1 MHKYRLKTLLNFSGL
16 GLQLIAR
23 RCVLGVFLLSAS
35 YSSADCERSVF
46 PKSASPELLVGADLI
61 VELLAAEKSAARLC
75 PVRAQD
81 LAQLYFWGGP
91 SVNVNLVRSYGYALK
106 SRTAERWGYDL
117 RLLHSAFVLADFD
130 QSFSPEEALRHF
142 QREIDSGVALRRDK
156 ALAVLNQLSSLLPY
170 STAGAGGVFK
180 DRDFRQPYAD
190 VDGVVILARREN
202 HQRVLVS
209 DAQGMPQLAWMP
221 VGGGDQVPRAQGAI
235 DGLYVQRRPTL
246 GATGAEDSRQQVWRA
261 PQSAPSTG
269 VLLSRFRQ
277 RDGSLFESRC
287 TASQLSEQWLIS
299 AAHCL
304 FAPDGSRQI
313 LSLRYI
319 ASPFALANSIA
330 VTRVWVHREHD
341 SGDQTTGNV
350 ASYSGS
356 DIALFKLAQSLPIN
370 KRPIL
375 AAPLANNP
383 VNWVDSFAYPSDKA
397 RHSLWFSRCRA
408 SLWQRGEP
416 ALSDIY
422 SLDCFSHEG
431 QSGAALLQTISGTP
445 RIIGVL
451 SSRIHNEKINK
462 PIFAA
467 LNAGLIADIGRVIA
481 DEAEIPVNFRAYN
494 AATILADVAPE
505 LLP

>member
-61 VELLAAEKSAARLC
+61 AELLAAEKSAARLC

-81 LAQLYFWGGP
+81 LAQLYFWGGS
-91 SVNVNLVRSYGYALK
+91 SVKVNLVRSYGYALK
-106 SRTAERWGYDL
+106 SRKAERWGYDL

-190 VDGVVILARREN
+190 VDGVVILARGEN

-221 VGGGDQVPRAQGAI
+221 VGGGDQPRAQGAI
-235 DGLYVQRRPTL
+235 DGLYVQRRPTP
-246 GATGAEDSRQQVWRA
+246 GASGAEDSRQQVWRA

-408 SLWQRGEP
+408 SLWQRGEQ

-445 RIIGVL
+445 HIIGVL

>member
-35 YSSADCERSVF
+35 YSSADCERSVY
-46 PKSASPELLVGADLI
+46 PKSASPELLVSADL
-61 VELLAAEKSAARLC
+61 VAELLAAEKNAASLCSART
-75 PVRAQD
+75 QD

-91 SVNVNLVRSYGYALK
+91 SVTANLARSYDYALR
-106 SRTAERWGYDL
+106 SRKAERWGYEL
-117 RLLHSAFVLADFD
+117 RILHSAFVLADLD
-130 QSFSPEEALRHF
+130 RSFSPEEALRHF

-170 STAGAGGVFK
+170 STTGAVRVFK
-180 DRDFRQPYAD
+180 DRAFRQPFPD
-190 VDGVVILARREN
+190 VDGVVVLAQHEN
-202 HQRVLVS
+202 YQRVLVS
-209 DAQGMPQLAWMP
+209 NAQGMPQLAWMP
-221 VGGGDQVPRAQGAI
+221 VSGAHEIPRTEGAI
-235 DGLYVQRRPTL
+235 DGLYVQRRSTA
-246 GATGAEDSRQQVWRA
+246 GATGAEDSRQQVWQA
-261 PQSAPSTG
+261 PRSAPRTG

-287 TASQLSEQWLIS
+287 TASQLSGQWLIS

-304 FAPDGSRQI
+304 FAPDGSQQI

-319 ASPFALANSIA
+319 ASPLVLANAIA
-330 VTRVWVHREHD
+330 VSRVWVHREHD
-341 SGDQTTGNV
+341 PVDQATGNV

-356 DIALFKLAQSLPIN
+356 DIALFKLAQPLPIN
-370 KRPIL
+370 NPPIL
-375 AAPLANNP
+375 AVPLASNP

-408 SLWQRGEP
+408 SLWQRGEQ

-445 RIIGVL
+445 HIIGVL

-481 DEAEIPVNFRAYN
+481 NDAEIPVNFRAYN
-494 AATILADVAPE
+494 VATILANVAPE